1 MKNRILYILFSIFIL
16 QTSAIDAQ
24 NVVLNAKLDTF
35 AMRIGEQTRATLD
48 FSVDAGHDVQLPPMK
63 DSLLVEGIEILES
76 KAYDQDIDGGK
87 RKRFVQEYLITSF
100 DSTRYVIPPFNVV
113 VDNDTFSSNR
123 LILDVYSVEIDTAN
137 INNIAG
143 PATIVDVELTW
154 EEIRDAV
161 YLGILLAIVVAVFV
175 WTTIRVIK
183 NKPVIR
189 IVKIKPKVPSHIAAM
204 KRIDEIK
211 QDTTLKAEGNEKEY
225 YTRLTDVL
233 REYMHNRYGF
243 DAQEMTTS
251 EIVEEMLKI
260 KDKESIKE
268 LREILE
274 VADLVKF
281 AKMKPT
287 TLENEHNM
295 SSAIQFVD
303 GTKNIEEEK
312 QTQPT
317 EMKIKNERSLLQK
330 RILIAV
336 IAVLAIIIAVVTFL
350 LTADLYNMFS

>member
-1 MKNRILYILFSIFIL
+1 MKVRIVFTLFLLI
-16 QTSAIDAQ
+16 AICFVPVKAQ
-24 NVVLNAKLDTF
+24 NVVLNADIDTF
-35 AMRIGEQTRATLD
+35 QILIGEQTRIKLEL
-48 FSVDAGHDVQLPPMK
+48 SVDSGNKVGMPQPGKELMK
-63 DSLLVEGIEILES
+63 GIEVLDCKS
-76 KAYDQDIDGGK
+76 YVTQLNDGK
-87 RKRFVQEYLITSF
+87 RDVYTNEYIITSF
-100 DSTRYVIPPFNVV
+100 DSTLYSIPPFEVTV
-113 VDNDTFSSNR
+113 NDSVFRSNT
-123 LILDVYSVEIDTAN
+123 LALAVYSIPIDTAN
-137 INNIAG
+137 LQNICG
-143 PATIVDVELTW
+143 PKEIWDEQLTW
-154 EEIRDAV
+154 EEYRDAV
-161 YLGILLAIVVAVFV
+161 YLGIILTILCAALIWVVVRFV
-175 WTTIRVIK
+175 K
-183 NKPVIR
+183 NKPIIR
-189 IVKIKPKVPSHIAAM
+189 IVRIKPKVPSHIAA
-204 KRIDEIK
+204 INSIEEIK
-211 QDTTLKAEGNEKEY
+211 QDTTLKTEGCEKEY

-281 AKMKPT
+281 AKMRPT
-287 TLENEHNM
+287 LLENERNI
-295 SSAIQFVD
+295 SNAIDFVN

-312 QTQPT
+312 VVQPT
-317 EMKIKNERSLLQK
+317 EVTIKNERSLLQK